1 VASIKTVLVDDE
13 QDSLDVLEIL
23 LEKHCT
29 GIAIAGTFT
38 DPKKAVKAIN
48 TIQPELLFLDVEMP
62 GTTGFELLQQLKGYK
77 GGVIF
82 VTAHTQYAVK
92 AFKFSAIDYLLKPVD
107 KTELKA
113 AVERFEKAKGTTPDA
128 TVLNELKEN
137 LKQFS
142 QQSVKKISVSSLD
155 GIELIPLDD
164 ILYLE
169 AERNYTHIE
178 RVSGKH
184 ILASKSLKEF
194 EAILPEGQFMR
205 IHSSYIINLQQVV
218 KYNRHEGGYAVL
230 TNGKELG
237 LGRVYKDDF
246 VRYVKATIV

>member
-1 VASIKTVLVDDE
+1 MKPVKTILVDDE

-23 LEKHCT
+23 LEKHC
-29 GIAIAGTFT
+29 GDIAIAGTFT
-38 DPKKAVKAIN
+38 DPKKAIKAIN

-62 GTTGFELLQQLKGYK
+62 GTTGFELLQQLKAYK

-107 KTELKA
+107 KTELKE
-113 AVERFEKAKGTTPDA
+113 AVTRFQKNKNATPDA
-128 TVLNELKEN
+128 GVLNELKEN
-137 LKQFS
+137 LKQLS
-142 QQSVKKISVSSLD
+142 QHSIKKISVSSLD
-155 GIELIPLDD
+155 GIELIPIDD

-194 EAILPEGQFMR
+194 ETILPEGQFMR
-205 IHSSYIINLQQVV
+205 IHSSNIVNLQQVV

-230 TNGKELG
+230 SNGKQLG
-237 LGRVYKDDF
+237 LGRVYKDTF
-246 VRYVKATIV
+246 VQYIKSTIV

>member
-1 VASIKTVLVDDE
+1 MKTIRAVLVDDE

-23 LEKHCT
+23 LQKHCPGVDIT
-29 GIAIAGTFT
+29 ATFT
-38 DPKKAVKAIN
+38 DPKKAVKSIK
-48 TIQPELLFLDVEMP
+48 TLQPDLLLLDVEMP
-62 GTTGFELLQQLKGYK
+62 GTNGFELLQQLKDYK

-107 KTELKA
+107 KTELKQA
-113 AVERFEKAKGTTPDA
+113 IQRFQNSNNNSPDFSA
-128 TVLNELKEN
+128 LNELREN
-137 LKQFS
+137 IKQLS
-142 QQSVKKISVSSLD
+142 QQTLKKISISSLD
-155 GIELIPLDD
+155 GIELVPLDD

-178 RVSGKH
+178 RISGKH

-205 IHSSYIINLQQVV
+205 IHSSYIVNLQHIV
-218 KYNRHEGGYAVL
+218 KYNRQEGGFAVL
-230 TNGKELG
+230 SNNKQLG

-246 VRYVKATIV
+246 VRYIKATIV